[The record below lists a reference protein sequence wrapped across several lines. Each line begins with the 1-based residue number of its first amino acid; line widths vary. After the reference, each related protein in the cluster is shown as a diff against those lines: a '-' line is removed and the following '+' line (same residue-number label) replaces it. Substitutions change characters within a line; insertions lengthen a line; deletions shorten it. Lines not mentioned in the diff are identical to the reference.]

1 MAAKP
6 VSRAVLGDLTNV
18 ARIKTSAINKRSI
31 KSRILNVTKNRGITK
46 RTSGGRVVRVASK
59 SSQGVTS
66 TTSLEEQHISRLEE
80 EQRFR
85 EEQCRQRLEDPQVE
99 DIDARDRENP
109 QVCSEYAAQIYS
121 HLRQLEGRYQLPR
134 DPLAGLPV
142 TGRMRAVLADWLV
155 EVQQQFKLQQETLF
169 LTLSIVDRYLACEG
183 RFLFKSQ
190 LQLLGVSAMFIAAKI
205 EEIFAPEVND
215 FVYVTDDAYTK
226 EEVKHMEL
234 KILAALNWDFSA
246 PLGINFLRRYS
257 RAGDVS
263 PLQHNLAKFSLELG
277 LQEYQLL
284 GVPASQ
290 QAAASLHL
298 SLLLLAPGPKVWSP
312 TLQHYSGYTA
322 AQLEP
327 TVSLLAAMMSRA
339 PTTKLQAVRTKYRD
353 SKFHRVSLLPQ
364 LERCSQL
371 VSLLPQTG

>member
-1 MAAKP
+1 M
-6 VSRAVLGDLTNV
+6 LGDLTNV
-18 ARIKTSAINKRSI
+18 ARTKSSSINKRSI
-31 KSRILNVTKNRGITK
+31 KSRILNVTKNRGIAK
-46 RTSGGRVVRVASK
+46 RTSVDRAGRVAIK
-59 SSQGVTS
+59 ISQGVTS
-66 TTSLEEQHISRLEE
+66 TSSLEEQRRLRLEE
-80 EQRFR
+80 EQSR
-85 EEQCRQRLEDPQVE
+85 EEQCRQRLEAPEVE

-134 DPLAGLPV
+134 DPLVGLPV

-155 EVQQQFKLQQETLF
+155 EVQQQFKLLQETLF

-183 RFLFKSQ
+183 RFIFKSQ

-205 EEIFAPEVND
+205 EEIFAPEVGD
-215 FVYVTDDAYTK
+215 FVYVTDDAYSK

-263 PLQHNLAKFSLELG
+263 PQQHSLAKFSLELG

-284 GVPASQ
+284 GVPASK

-298 SLLLLAPGPKVWSP
+298 SLLLLAPGPQVWSP

-327 TVSLLAAMMSRA
+327 TVSVLASMLSSAH
-339 PTTKLQAVRTKYRD
+339 TTKLQAVRTKYRD
-353 SKFHRVSLLPQ
+353 SKFHRVSILPQ

-371 VSLLPQTG
+371 ANL